1 MTKFNFNTRH
11 IVSTVYPTDK
21 CNITAN
27 FCIIGMATVVWN
39 VSVDE
44 VCDLKQGKQV
54 LTDREENFDDY
65 DEETRSWY
73 VVERKL

>member
-1 MTKFNFNTRH
+1 
-11 IVSTVYPTDK
+11 
-21 CNITAN
+21 
-27 FCIIGMATVVWN
+27 MATVVWN